1 MHPHGQCMHF
11 QGLNPRLLASH
22 AGPLLHVAAL
32 LWMSVQHM
40 LLFALTLWTDLSHLQ
55 TESLLYLFFSGFRS
69 VNLQKISSYIPK
81 SSCQAPARTDVIL
94 CCQLI
99 LMEALW
105 PPICHTAT
113 KTWQADGKATFKSP
127 WPNSRTGNTQSGT
140 KHPILSELGSK
151 RHHCTSPLARSQNI
165 KWTGRYFKITP

>member
-1 MHPHGQCMHF
+1 MASVCISRDWTPGSLHPTQALYYTWQHYSEWVYSICYC
-11 QGLNPRLLASH
+11 
-22 AGPLLHVAAL
+22 L
-32 LWMSVQHM
+32 LWRRG
-40 LLFALTLWTDLSHLQ
+40 LTSLIFKLNLY
-55 TESLLYLFFSGFRS
+55 LLYLFFSGFRS
-69 VNLQKISSYIPK
+69 VNLQKISLYIPRP
-81 SSCQAPARTDVIL
+81 SCQAPARTDVIL

-127 WPNSRTGNTQSGT
+127 WPNSMTGNTQSGT
-140 KHPILSELGSK
+140 KYPILSELGSK
-151 RHHCTSPLARSQNI
+151 RLHCTSPLARSQNI